1 MFFQDKPGW
10 GIALRVILVLLLI
23 AGLAWAL
30 QAAFYKGYA
39 VGAARTGP
47 GGMMFLDEGYD
58 MEFDRGEI
66 FSGSFGERGGMFFH
80 HTNSFR
86 PYHGYAGGM
95 GYPGGM
101 GYSPHGSFGVG
112 VFHVLFGILGFFLLA
127 KLIFGLGGMG
137 RFHRYGPM
145 GWGPRGKGYHPG
157 HYYHH
162 SGGCPCCSGEEGEAE
177 APEEKPKKK

>member
-1 MFFQDKPGW
+1 M
-10 GIALRVILVLLLI
+10 A
-23 AGLAWAL
+23 
-30 QAAFYKGYA
+30 
-39 VGAARTGP
+39 
-47 GGMMFLDEGYD
+47 LDEGYE
-58 MEFDRGEI
+58 MEFHRGEM
-66 FSGSFGERGGMFFH
+66 FSGPYGEMDGMYFH
-80 HTNSFR
+80 HAEGYNPHFGPR
-86 PYHGYAGGM
+86 IGRGYAGGM

-162 SGGCPCCSGEEGEAE
+162 TGDCPCCSGEDGEAE